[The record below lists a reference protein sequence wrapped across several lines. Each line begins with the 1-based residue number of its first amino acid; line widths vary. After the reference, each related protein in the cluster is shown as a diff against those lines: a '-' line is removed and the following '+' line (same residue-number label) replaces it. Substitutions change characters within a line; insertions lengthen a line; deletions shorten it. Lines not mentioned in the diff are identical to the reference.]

1 MKLRVLLTIENEEGY
16 AQQKCLFFCMKS
28 FKFPTPY
35 TVLIFI
41 IAMAAAATWL
51 LPAGSFD
58 QLTYDETSNQLIITG
73 ENPKSVPATQE
84 ALDELGLEME
94 LDKFTEGKISRP
106 VSVPNTYHR
115 EEAAPQGFK
124 AILFAPIRGIY
135 ESIDIIL
142 FVLIIG
148 GFIGVF
154 QYSGAM
160 DKGIASLSHQMEGRE
175 KWLIVITVFLIAL
188 GGTTFGLQEETL
200 AFYPILLPI
209 FLAAGY
215 DRLVAVAAIYCGSC
229 VGYMG
234 ATINPF
240 STIIASDAAGVNW
253 TTGFYSRLVMLVVGA
268 IVVCLY
274 IVRYAESVKKDSTKS
289 LVGFKESDKE
299 HQVASTKTELSVMNQ
314 FVLILF
320 GVTFLVMIYGVSKL
334 GWWFEEM
341 TALFLA
347 AAIVLGLVQR
357 IKEKAFVEA
366 FVTGARDLLGVS
378 LIIGIARGITI
389 VMNDG
394 NISGTLL
401 NDAADLV
408 GNTSGVVFLPILMLI
423 FFVMTLFI
431 ASTSGLA
438 LVSMPIMGALG
449 NIVGV
454 PTEEIV
460 NAFLFGSGLMM
471 FVTPSGVILP
481 SLTMVGVPY
490 NVWLKFMGKLMLWLA
505 LVAFGILIVGYLV

>member
-1 MKLRVLLTIENEEGY
+1 
-16 AQQKCLFFCMKS
+16 
-28 FKFPTPY
+28 
-35 TVLIFI
+35 
-41 IAMAAAATWL
+41 MAAAATWV

-58 QLTYDETSNQLIITG
+58 QLVYDQANNELVLEGSAR
-73 ENPKSVPATQE
+73 KSLPATQ
-84 ALDELGLEME
+84 ATLDELGLQIAIEKLM
-94 LDKFTEGKISRP
+94 EGKISRP
-106 VSVPNTYHR
+106 VAVPNTYHKN
-115 EEAAPQGFK
+115 EAVPQGLK
-124 AILFAPIRGIY
+124 SILFAPIRGIY

-160 DKGIASLSHQMEGRE
+160 DRGIASLSYHMQGKE
-175 KWLIVITVFLIAL
+175 KWLIVITVFLIAF

-215 DRLVAVAAIYCGSC
+215 DRLVSIAAIYCGSC
-229 VGYMG
+229 IGYMG

-253 TTGFYSRLVMLVVGA
+253 TTGFSSRLAMLIIGA
-268 IVVCLY
+268 VVVCIY
-274 IVRYAESVKKDSTKS
+274 IVRYAEKVKKDPSKS
-289 LVGFKESDKE
+289 MVGFIEGDKDQ
-299 HQVASTKTELSVMNQ
+299 QVTAYEEKLSTMNQ

-320 GVTFLVMIYGVSKL
+320 GMTFMVMIYGVSKL

-341 TALFLA
+341 TALFLGA
-347 AAIVLGLVQR
+347 ALILGIVQR
-357 IKEKAFVEA
+357 IKEKAFVDA
-366 FVTGARDLLGVS
+366 FVAGARDLLGVS

-401 NDAADLV
+401 NNAAEVV
-408 GNTSGVVFLPILMLI
+408 GSTSGVVFLPMLMII

-454 PTEEIV
+454 PAEEIV

-471 FVTPSGVILP
+471 FITPSGVVLP
-481 SLTMVGVPY
+481 SLAMVKVSY
-490 NVWLKFMGKLMLWLA
+490 NIWLKFMTKLLLILGTIGM
-505 LVAFGILIVGYLV
+505 GILVVGYLI

>member
-1 MKLRVLLTIENEEGY
+1 MMIIIHYFSIMKRLN
-16 AQQKCLFFCMKS
+16 
-28 FKFPTPY
+28 FPTPY
-35 TVLIFI
+35 TILILI
-41 IAMAAAATWL
+41 IALSALATWF

-58 QLTYDETSNQLIITG
+58 QLTYEDGQFLISGSTEIAI
-73 ENPKSVPATQE
+73 EADQA
-84 ALDELGLEME
+84 ALDSLGLQME
-94 LDKFTEGKISRP
+94 LSKFEEGKIRRP
-106 VSVPNTYHR
+106 VSIPNTYH
-115 EEAAPQGFK
+115 ELESTPQGLL
-124 AILFAPIRGIY
+124 AILYAPIKGIY
-135 ESIDIIL
+135 QSIDIIL

-154 QYSGAM
+154 QHSGAM
-160 DKGIASLSHQMEGRE
+160 DKGIAALSNQMKGRE
-175 KWLIVITVFLIAL
+175 KWLIVITVLLIAI

-200 AFYPILLPI
+200 AFYPILMPI

-215 DRLVAVAAIYCGSC
+215 DRLVTVSAIYCGSC

-253 TTGFYSRLVMLVVGA
+253 TVGFNSRLAMLILGA
-268 IVVCLY
+268 VIVCVYL
-274 IVRYAESVKKDSTKS
+274 IRYAERVKADPERS
-289 LVGFKESDKE
+289 LVGVDKINFE
-299 HQVASTKTELSVMNQ
+299 ASQAYKNVGLSLVNRFM
-314 FVLILF
+314 LILF
-320 GVTFLVMIYGVSKL
+320 ALTFLVMICGVSQL

-341 TALFLA
+341 TALFLVG
-347 AAIVLGLVQR
+347 AILLGIVQR
-357 IKEKAFVEA
+357 AKEKAFVKA
-366 FVTGARDLLGVS
+366 FVQGAQDLLGVS

-389 VMNDG
+389 VMNEG

-401 NDAADLV
+401 NEAAGMV
-408 GNTSGVVFLPILMLI
+408 GNTSGVLFLPLLMLL

-471 FVTPSGVILP
+471 FITPSGVVLP
-481 SLTMVGVPY
+481 SLAMVNVPY
-490 NVWLKFMGKLMLWLA
+490 NVWLKFMSKLLLMLGALA
-505 LVAFGILIVGYLV
+505 ASILVVGYLV

>member
-1 MKLRVLLTIENEEGY
+1 
-16 AQQKCLFFCMKS
+16 
-28 FKFPTPY
+28 
-35 TVLIFI
+35 
-41 IAMAAAATWL
+41 MAALATWI

-58 QLTYDETSNQLIITG
+58 QLTYDQTSNQFRIEG
-73 ENPKSVPATQE
+73 EVSSTLPATQ
-84 ALDELGLEME
+84 ASLDQLGLEME
-94 LDKFTEGKISRP
+94 LDKFIEGKISRP
-106 VSVPNTYHR
+106 VSVPNTYHQG
-115 EEAAPQGFK
+115 EAAPQGLK
-124 AILFAPIRGIY
+124 AILFAPIQGIY

-154 QYSGAM
+154 QHSGAM
-160 DKGIASLSHQMEGRE
+160 DKGIASLSHRMQGRE

-253 TTGFYSRLVMLVVGA
+253 TTGFYSRLAMLILGA
-268 IVVCLY
+268 IVVCVY
-274 IVRYAESVKKDSTKS
+274 TVRYAQSVKRDASKS
-289 LVGFKESDKE
+289 LVGFYESDVVETPNGAPDKL
-299 HQVASTKTELSVMNQ
+299 STMNQ

-320 GVTFLVMIYGVSKL
+320 GLTFLVMIYGVSKL

-347 AAIVLGLVQR
+347 AAVVLGLVQR
-357 IKEKAFVEA
+357 VKEKAFVNA

-394 NISGTLL
+394 SISGTLL
-401 NDAADLV
+401 NDAAGVV
-408 GNTSGVVFLPILMLI
+408 GNTSGVVFLPILMLV
-423 FFVMTLFI
+423 FFIMTLFI

-471 FVTPSGVILP
+471 FITPSGVVLP
-481 SLTMVGVPY
+481 SLAMVGVSY
-490 NVWLKFMGKLMLWLA
+490 NIWLKFMAKLLLWLA
-505 LVAFGILIVGYLV
+505 LVGVSILIVGYLV

>member
-1 MKLRVLLTIENEEGY
+1 
-16 AQQKCLFFCMKS
+16 
-28 FKFPTPY
+28 
-35 TVLIFI
+35 
-41 IAMAAAATWL
+41 MAAAATWL

-58 QLTYDETSNQLIITG
+58 QLVYDEVTNEFVIEGANQRTM
-73 ENPKSVPATQE
+73 PANQ
-84 ALDELGLEME
+84 ASLDELGLQME

-106 VSVPNTYHR
+106 VSVPNTYH
-115 EEAAPQGFK
+115 EKEASPQGFK
-124 AILFAPIRGIY
+124 AILYAPIRGIY

-154 QYSGAM
+154 QHSGAM
-160 DKGIASLSHQMEGRE
+160 DKGIASLSHSMQGRE
-175 KWLIVITVFLIAL
+175 KWLIVITVFLIAF

-215 DRLVAVAAIYCGSC
+215 DRLVSVAAIYCGSC
-229 VGYMG
+229 IGYMG

-253 TTGFYSRLVMLVVGA
+253 TTGFYSRLAMLIIGA
-268 IVVCLY
+268 IVVCIY
-274 IVRYAESVKKDSTKS
+274 IVRYAERVKKDPSKS
-289 LVGFKESDKE
+289 MVGFEEGDKDQE
-299 HQVASTKTELSVMNQ
+299 VASDVEKLSTMNQ

-320 GVTFLVMIYGVSKL
+320 GMTFLVMIYGVSKL

-341 TALFLA
+341 TALFLGA
-347 AAIVLGLVQR
+347 ALLLGLVQR
-357 IKEKAFVEA
+357 VKEKAFVDA

-401 NDAADLV
+401 NDAAQVV
-408 GNTSGVVFLPILMLI
+408 GSTSGFVFLPILMII
-423 FFVMTLFI
+423 FFIMTLFI

-454 PTEEIV
+454 PSEEIV

-471 FVTPSGVILP
+471 FITPSGVVLP
-481 SLTMVGVPY
+481 SLAMVKVSY
-490 NVWLKFMGKLMLWLA
+490 NIWLKFMAKLLLMLSA
-505 LVAFGILIVGYLV
+505 IGIGILILGYLI

>member
-1 MKLRVLLTIENEEGY
+1 MAKFNFPSPYSVLY
-16 AQQKCLFFCMKS
+16 
-28 FKFPTPY
+28 
-35 TVLIFI
+35 VI
-41 IAMAAAATWL
+41 IILSALATWL

-58 QLTYDETSNQLIITG
+58 SLSYNGDIDRFMIEGSQSI
-73 ENPKSVPATQE
+73 SVEATQE
-84 ALDELGLEME
+84 TLDSLGLNMDLE
-94 LDKFTEGKISRP
+94 KFKEGKIRRP
-106 VSVPNTYHR
+106 ISIPNTYK
-115 EEAAPQGFK
+115 EVESSPQGLK
-124 AILFAPIRGIY
+124 AILFAPIKGIY

-154 QYSGAM
+154 QFSGSM
-160 DKGIASLSHQMEGRE
+160 DKGIAVLSQNMEGRE
-175 KWLIVITVFLIAL
+175 KWLIVITVCLIAA

-215 DRLVAVAAIYCGSC
+215 DRLVTVAAIYCGSC
-229 VGYMG
+229 IGYMG

-253 TTGFYSRLVMLVVGA
+253 TVGFNSRLIMLLVGIA
-268 IVVCLY
+268 IVCVY
-274 IVRYAESVKKDSTKS
+274 IVRYAEKVKRDPSQS
-289 LVGFKESDKE
+289 LVGFSEEKVEKSKER
-299 HQVASTKTELSVMNQ
+299 ASLNTVNR
-314 FVLILF
+314 FILILF
-320 GVTFLVMIYGVSKL
+320 MLTFLVMIYGVSQL

-347 AAIVLGLVQR
+347 GAILLGVVQR
-357 IKEKAFVEA
+357 AKEKAFVKA
-366 FVTGARDLLGVS
+366 FVQGAQDLLGVS

-401 NDAADLV
+401 NEAADLV
-408 GNTSGVVFLPILMLI
+408 GNTSGLVFLPVLMLI

-449 NIVGV
+449 NMVGI
-454 PTEEIV
+454 PNEEIV

-471 FVTPSGVILP
+471 FITPSGVILP
-481 SLTMVGVPY
+481 SLTMVNVPY
-490 NVWLKFMGKLMLWLA
+490 NVWLKFVGKLL
-505 LVAFGILIVGYLV
+505 GILGLVGAGILVLGYLL

>member
-1 MKLRVLLTIENEEGY
+1 
-16 AQQKCLFFCMKS
+16 
-28 FKFPTPY
+28 
-35 TVLIFI
+35 
-41 IAMAAAATWL
+41 MAAAATWV

-58 QLTYDETSNQLIITG
+58 QLVYDQANNELVLEGSAR
-73 ENPKSVPATQE
+73 KSLPATQ
-84 ALDELGLEME
+84 ATLDELGLQIAIEKLM
-94 LDKFTEGKISRP
+94 EGKISRP
-106 VSVPNTYHR
+106 VAVPNTYHKN
-115 EEAAPQGFK
+115 EAVPQGLK
-124 AILFAPIRGIY
+124 SILFAPIRGIY

-160 DKGIASLSHQMEGRE
+160 DRGIASLSYHMQGKE
-175 KWLIVITVFLIAL
+175 KWLIVITVFLIAF

-215 DRLVAVAAIYCGSC
+215 DRLVSIAAIYCGSC
-229 VGYMG
+229 IGYMG

-253 TTGFYSRLVMLVVGA
+253 TTGFSSRLAMLIIGA
-268 IVVCLY
+268 VVVCIY
-274 IVRYAESVKKDSTKS
+274 IVRYAEKVKKDPSKS
-289 LVGFKESDKE
+289 MVGFIEGAKGQ
-299 HQVASTKTELSVMNQ
+299 QVTAYEEKLSTMNQ

-320 GVTFLVMIYGVSKL
+320 GMTFMVMIYGVSKL

-341 TALFLA
+341 TALFLGTA
-347 AAIVLGLVQR
+347 LILGIVQR
-357 IKEKAFVEA
+357 IKEKAFVDA
-366 FVTGARDLLGVS
+366 FVAGARDLLGVS

-401 NDAADLV
+401 NNAAEVV
-408 GNTSGVVFLPILMLI
+408 GSTSGVVFLPMLMII

-454 PTEEIV
+454 PAEEIV

-471 FVTPSGVILP
+471 FITPSGVVLP
-481 SLTMVGVPY
+481 SLAMVKVSY
-490 NVWLKFMGKLMLWLA
+490 NIWLKFMTKLLLILGTIGM
-505 LVAFGILIVGYLV
+505 GILVVGYLI

>member
-1 MKLRVLLTIENEEGY
+1 MTIENDFTQT
-16 AQQKCLFFCMKS
+16 ADKCVFFCMKS

-35 TVLIFI
+35 TVLVII

-58 QLTYDETSNQLIITG
+58 QLVYDEASNSFIAQG
-73 ENPKSVPATQE
+73 ETEMTLPATQ
-84 ALDELGLEME
+84 ASLDELGLQME
-94 LDKFTEGKISRP
+94 LEKFTSGKIRRP
-106 VSVPNTYHR
+106 VSIPDSYR
-115 EEAAPQGFK
+115 EQESAPQGFK
-124 AILFAPIRGIY
+124 AILFAPIKGIY
-135 ESIDIIL
+135 ESIDVIL

-154 QYSGAM
+154 QASGAM
-160 DKGIASLSHQMEGRE
+160 DKGISVLSQRMMGRE
-175 KWLIVITVFLIAL
+175 KWLIVITVFLIAI

-200 AFYPILLPI
+200 AFYPIMLPV

-215 DRLVAVAAIYCGSC
+215 DRLVTVAAIYCGSC

-240 STIIASDAAGVNW
+240 STIIASDAAGVSW
-253 TTGFYSRLVMLVVGA
+253 TTGFYSRLIMLVLGG
-268 IVVCLY
+268 IVVCVY
-274 IVRYAESVKKDSTKS
+274 IVRYAESVKKDASKS
-289 LVGFKESDKE
+289 LVGFEEGDKTNK
-299 HQVASTKTELSVMNQ
+299 QKATTDSLSIINQ
-314 FVLILF
+314 FTLILF
-320 GVTFLVMIYGVSKL
+320 GMTFLVMIYGVSKL
-334 GWWFEEM
+334 GWWFEEI
-341 TALFLA
+341 TAVFLVG
-347 AAIVLGLVQR
+347 AIVLGLVQR

-389 VMNDG
+389 VMNEG

-401 NDAADLV
+401 NDAASMV
-408 GNTSGVVFLPILMLI
+408 GNTSGVIFLPILMLT

-449 NIVGV
+449 NLVGV

-471 FVTPSGVILP
+471 FITPSGVVLP
-481 SLTMVGVPY
+481 SLAMVNVSY
-490 NVWLKFMGKLMLWLA
+490 NIWLKFMSKLMAMLGLLA
-505 LVAFGILIVGYLV
+505 MVILVIGYLV

>member
-1 MKLRVLLTIENEEGY
+1 
-16 AQQKCLFFCMKS
+16 MKS
-28 FKFPTPY
+28 FQFPTPY
-35 TVLIFI
+35 TVLIII

-51 LPAGSFD
+51 LPAGSFE
-58 QLTYDETSNQLIITG
+58 QLVYDEVSNEFILEGVSKRTM
-73 ENPKSVPATQE
+73 PATQ
-84 ALDELGLEME
+84 ASLDELGLQIE
-94 LDKFTEGKISRP
+94 LDKFSSGKISRP
-106 VSVPNTYHR
+106 VSVPDTYH
-115 EEAAPQGFK
+115 EKEASPQGVK

-160 DKGIASLSHQMEGRE
+160 DKGIASLSHRMQGRE
-175 KWLIVITVFLIAL
+175 KWLIVITIFLIAF

-215 DRLVAVAAIYCGSC
+215 DRLVSVAAIYCGSC
-229 VGYMG
+229 IGYMG

-253 TTGFYSRLVMLVVGA
+253 TTGFYSRLAMLIIGA
-268 IVVCLY
+268 IVVCIY
-274 IVRYAESVKKDSTKS
+274 IVRYAERVKNDPSQS
-289 LVGFKESDKE
+289 MVGFEEGDKDQE
-299 HQVASTKTELSVMNQ
+299 VAPDVQKLSTMNQ

-320 GVTFLVMIYGVSKL
+320 GMTFLVMIYGVSKL

-341 TALFLA
+341 TALFLGA
-347 AAIVLGLVQR
+347 ALLLGLVQR
-357 IKEKAFVEA
+357 VKEKAFVDA

-401 NDAADLV
+401 NDAAQVV
-408 GNTSGVVFLPILMLI
+408 GNTSGVVFLPILMVI
-423 FFVMTLFI
+423 FFIMTLFI

-454 PTEEIV
+454 PSEEIV

-471 FVTPSGVILP
+471 FITPSGVVLP
-481 SLTMVGVPY
+481 SLAMVNVSY
-490 NVWLKFMGKLMLWLA
+490 NIWLKFMAKLI
-505 LVAFGILIVGYLV
+505 LVLGAIGMGILVVGYLI

>member
-1 MKLRVLLTIENEEGY
+1 
-16 AQQKCLFFCMKS
+16 
-28 FKFPTPY
+28 
-35 TVLIFI
+35 
-41 IAMAAAATWL
+41 MAAVATWL

-58 QLTYDETSNQLIITG
+58 QLVYDQTNNELVLEGSAR
-73 ENPKSVPATQE
+73 KSLPATQ
-84 ALDELGLEME
+84 ATLDELGLQMDIE
-94 LDKFTEGKISRP
+94 KFIEGKISRP
-106 VSVPNTYHR
+106 VAVPNTYH
-115 EEAAPQGFK
+115 ENEAAPQGLK
-124 AILFAPIRGIY
+124 SILFAPIRGIY

-142 FVLIIG
+142 FILIIG

-154 QYSGAM
+154 QHSGAM
-160 DKGIASLSHQMEGRE
+160 DRGIASLSYRMQGRE
-175 KWLIVITVFLIAL
+175 KWLIVITVFLIAF

-215 DRLVAVAAIYCGSC
+215 DRLVSVAAIYCGSC
-229 VGYMG
+229 IGYMG

-253 TTGFYSRLVMLVVGA
+253 TTGFYSRLAMLIIGA
-268 IVVCLY
+268 VVVCIY
-274 IVRYAESVKKDSTKS
+274 IVRYAERVKKDPSKS
-289 LVGFKESDKE
+289 MVGFEEGDKDQE
-299 HQVASTKTELSVMNQ
+299 VTAHEEKLSTMNQ
-314 FVLILF
+314 FVLVLF
-320 GVTFLVMIYGVSKL
+320 AMTFLVMIYGVSKL

-341 TALFLA
+341 TALFLGA
-347 AAIVLGLVQR
+347 ALLLGIVQR
-357 IKEKAFVEA
+357 IKEKAFVDA
-366 FVTGARDLLGVS
+366 FVKGARDLLGVS

-401 NDAADLV
+401 NDAAQIV
-408 GNTSGVVFLPILMLI
+408 GSASGVVFLPILMLI

-471 FVTPSGVILP
+471 FITPSGVILP
-481 SLTMVGVPY
+481 SLAMVRVSY
-490 NVWLKFMGKLMLWLA
+490 NIWLKFMAKLLLTLGA
-505 LVAFGILIVGYLV
+505 IGIGILLLGYLI

>member
-1 MKLRVLLTIENEEGY
+1 
-16 AQQKCLFFCMKS
+16 MKS
-28 FKFPTPY
+28 FSFPTPY
-35 TVLIFI
+35 TTLMVI
-41 IAMAAAATWL
+41 IALSALATWF

-58 QLTYDETSNQLIITG
+58 QLSYEEGSFQISGNR
-73 ENPKSVPATQE
+73 S
-84 ALDELGLEME
+84 LDLAAEQSTLDSLGLKME
-94 LDKFTEGKISRP
+94 LSKFEEGKIRRP
-106 VSVPNTYHR
+106 VSIPGTYHLSP
-115 EEAAPQGFK
+115 AAPQGLL
-124 AILFAPIRGIY
+124 AILYAPIQGIY

-154 QYSGAM
+154 QHSGAM
-160 DKGIASLSHQMEGRE
+160 DKGIAVLSQRMEGRE
-175 KWLIVITVFLIAL
+175 KWLIVITVVLISL

-200 AFYPILLPI
+200 AFYPILMPI

-215 DRLVAVAAIYCGSC
+215 DRLVTVGAIYCGSC

-253 TTGFYSRLVMLVVGA
+253 TLGFYSRSAMLILGVLVVC
-268 IVVCLY
+268 IYL
-274 IVRYAESVKKDSTKS
+274 IRYAEKVKADPQQS
-289 LVGFKESDKE
+289 LVGGERVKKAAERS
-299 HQVASTKTELSVMNQ
+299 VVYLSKVNQ
-314 FVLILF
+314 FMLILF
-320 GVTFLVMIYGVSKL
+320 ALTFLVMIYGVSQL
-334 GWWFEEM
+334 DWWFEEM
-341 TALFLA
+341 TALFLV
-347 AAIVLGLVQR
+347 AAIVLGVVQR
-357 IKEKAFVEA
+357 AKEKVFVQAFVQ
-366 FVTGARDLLGVS
+366 GARDLLGVS

-401 NDAADLV
+401 NEAAAVV
-408 GNTSGVVFLPILMLI
+408 GNTSGVVFLPVLMLI

-471 FVTPSGVILP
+471 FITPSGVVLP
-481 SLTMVGVPY
+481 SLAMVNVPY
-490 NVWLKFMGKLMLWLA
+490 NVWLKFMSKLLLI
-505 LVAFGILIVGYLV
+505 LGSVAAVILIIGYLL

>member
-1 MKLRVLLTIENEEGY
+1 
-16 AQQKCLFFCMKS
+16 
-28 FKFPTPY
+28 
-35 TVLIFI
+35 
-41 IAMAAAATWL
+41 MAAVATWL

-58 QLTYDETSNQLIITG
+58 QLVYDQTNNELVLEGSAR
-73 ENPKSVPATQE
+73 KSLPATQ
-84 ALDELGLEME
+84 ATLDELGLQMDIE
-94 LDKFTEGKISRP
+94 KFIEGKISRP
-106 VSVPNTYHR
+106 VAVPNTYH
-115 EEAAPQGFK
+115 ENEAAPQGLK
-124 AILFAPIRGIY
+124 SILFAPIRGIY

-142 FVLIIG
+142 FILIIG

-154 QYSGAM
+154 QHSGAM
-160 DKGIASLSHQMEGRE
+160 DRGIASLSYRMQGRE
-175 KWLIVITVFLIAL
+175 KWLIVITVFLIAF

-215 DRLVAVAAIYCGSC
+215 DRLVSVAAIYCGSC
-229 VGYMG
+229 IGYMG

-253 TTGFYSRLVMLVVGA
+253 TTGFYSRLAMLIIGA
-268 IVVCLY
+268 VVVCIY
-274 IVRYAESVKKDSTKS
+274 IVRYAERVKKDPSKS
-289 LVGFKESDKE
+289 MVGFEEGDKDKE
-299 HQVASTKTELSVMNQ
+299 VTAHEEKLSTMNQ
-314 FVLILF
+314 FVLVLF
-320 GVTFLVMIYGVSKL
+320 AMTFLVMIYGVSKL

-341 TALFLA
+341 TALFLGA
-347 AAIVLGLVQR
+347 ALLLGIVQR
-357 IKEKAFVEA
+357 IKEKAFVDA
-366 FVTGARDLLGVS
+366 FVKGARDLLGVS

-401 NDAADLV
+401 NDAAQIV
-408 GNTSGVVFLPILMLI
+408 GSASGVVFLPILMLI

-471 FVTPSGVILP
+471 FITPSGVILP
-481 SLTMVGVPY
+481 SLAMVRVSY
-490 NVWLKFMGKLMLWLA
+490 NIWLKFMAKLLLTLGA
-505 LVAFGILIVGYLV
+505 IGIGILLLGYLI

>member
-1 MKLRVLLTIENEEGY
+1 MK
-16 AQQKCLFFCMKS
+16 KFS
-28 FKFPTPY
+28 FPTPY
-35 TVLIFI
+35 TVLIII
-41 IAMAAAATWL
+41 IALAALATWL

-58 QLTYDETSNQLIITG
+58 QLTFDEATNQFVVEG
-73 ENPKSVPATQE
+73 ENPRSMAATQT
-84 ALDELGLEME
+84 ALDELGLKME
-94 LDKFTEGKISRP
+94 LEKFTSGKISRP
-106 VSVPNTYHR
+106 VSVPNTYHQ
-115 EEAAPQGFK
+115 EEAAPQGLK
-124 AILFAPIRGIY
+124 AILFAPIKGIY

-154 QYSGAM
+154 QHSGAM
-160 DKGIASLSHQMEGRE
+160 DKGISTLSNRMQGRE
-175 KWLIVITVFLIAL
+175 KWLVVITIFLIAF

-215 DRLVAVAAIYCGSC
+215 DRLVAVAAIYSGSC

-253 TTGFYSRLVMLVVGA
+253 TTGFYSRLAMLILGA
-268 IVVCLY
+268 IVVCIY
-274 IVRYAESVKKDSTKS
+274 IVRYAEAVKKDPGKS
-289 LVGFKESDKE
+289 KVGFKAADKG
-299 HQVASTKTELSVMNQ
+299 QTVAASTESLSVMNQ
-314 FVLILF
+314 IVLILF
-320 GVTFLVMIYGVSKL
+320 GMTFLVMIYGVSKL

-347 AAIVLGLVQR
+347 AAIVLGLIQR
-357 IKEKAFVEA
+357 IKEKEFVSA

-389 VMNDG
+389 VMNEG
-394 NISGTLL
+394 SISGTLL
-401 NDAADLV
+401 NNAADLV
-408 GNTSGVVFLPILMLI
+408 GNTSGVVFLPILMVI
-423 FFVMTLFI
+423 FFIMTLFI

-449 NIVGV
+449 NMVGV
-454 PTEEIV
+454 PAEEIV

-471 FVTPSGVILP
+471 FITPAGVVLP
-481 SLTMVGVPY
+481 SLAMVGVSY
-490 NVWLKFMGKLMLWLA
+490 NVWLKFMAKLMLWLG
-505 LVAFGILIVGYLV
+505 LVAFAILVIGYLV

>member
-1 MKLRVLLTIENEEGY
+1 
-16 AQQKCLFFCMKS
+16 MKS

-35 TVLIFI
+35 SVLII
-41 IAMAAAATWL
+41 IIIMAAVATWL

-58 QLTYDETSNQLIITG
+58 QLTYDVDSNSFTVQG
-73 ENPKSVPATQE
+73 QSSVELPATQGI
-84 ALDELGLEME
+84 LDELGLQME
-94 LDKFTEGKISRP
+94 LEKFTEGKINRP
-106 VSVPNTYHR
+106 VSVPNTYT
-115 EEAAPQGFK
+115 EVESSPQGLK
-124 AILFAPIRGIY
+124 AILYAPIRGIY
-135 ESIDIIL
+135 DSIDIIL

-154 QYSGAM
+154 QASGAM
-160 DKGIASLSHQMEGRE
+160 DKGIAALSHRMKGRE
-175 KWLIVITVFLIAL
+175 KWLIVLTVFLIGL

-215 DRLVAVAAIYCGSC
+215 DRLVSVAAIYGGSC

-253 TTGFYSRLVMLVVGA
+253 TIGFYSRLAMLILGA
-268 IVVCLY
+268 IAVCVY
-274 IVRYAESVKKDSTKS
+274 IIRYAEAVKRDPSAS
-289 LVGFKESDKE
+289 LVGFKKENEALKDQYNTNES
-299 HQVASTKTELSVMNQ
+299 LSIWNQ
-314 FVLILF
+314 FTLILF
-320 GVTFLVMIYGVSKL
+320 GMTFLVMIYGVSEL

-341 TALFLA
+341 TALFLG
-347 AAIVLGLVQR
+347 AAIILGIIQR

-366 FVTGARDLLGVS
+366 FVTGAKDLLGVS

-401 NDAADLV
+401 NDAANVV
-408 GNTSGVVFLPILMLI
+408 GNTSGVIFLPILMII

-449 NIVGV
+449 NLVGV
-454 PTEEIV
+454 PGEEIV
-460 NAFLFGSGLMM
+460 NAYLFGSGLMM
-471 FVTPSGVILP
+471 FITPAGVVLP
-481 SLTMVGVPY
+481 SLAMVDVSY
-490 NVWLKFMGKLMLWLA
+490 NIWLKFISKLMAILGLIA
-505 LVAFGILIVGYLV
+505 IVILIVGFLL

>member
-1 MKLRVLLTIENEEGY
+1 MYLLFCDMKGFN
-16 AQQKCLFFCMKS
+16 
-28 FKFPTPY
+28 FPTPY
-35 TVLIFI
+35 TILLFI
-41 IAMAAAATWL
+41 IALSALATWF

-58 QLTYDETSNQLIITG
+58 QLSYEDGVFIVSGQQSQELKANQG
-73 ENPKSVPATQE
+73 V
-84 ALDELGLEME
+84 LDSLGLNMG
-94 LDKFTEGKISRP
+94 LDKFEEGKIRRP
-106 VSVPNTYHR
+106 VSIPNTYQ
-115 EEAAPQGFK
+115 ELESSPQGLK

-154 QYSGAM
+154 QKSGAM
-160 DKGIASLSHQMEGRE
+160 DSGITALSQRMRGRE
-175 KWLIVITVFLIAL
+175 KWLIVITVCLIAL

-200 AFYPILLPI
+200 AFYPILMPI
-209 FLAAGY
+209 FLAARY
-215 DRLVAVAAIYCGSC
+215 DRLVTVAAIYCGSC

-253 TTGFYSRLVMLVVGA
+253 TVGFYSRLAMLVIGLV
-268 IVVCLY
+268 IVCVYL
-274 IVRYAESVKKDSTKS
+274 VRYAEKVKGDARFS
-289 LVGFKESDKE
+289 LVGIDKSSVIGNESID
-299 HQVASTKTELSVMNQ
+299 QSALSPVNRLM
-314 FVLILF
+314 LTLF
-320 GVTFLVMIYGVSKL
+320 GLTFLVMIYGVSQL

-341 TALFLA
+341 TALFLIG
-347 AAIVLGLVQR
+347 AIILGLVQR
-357 IKEKAFVEA
+357 ANEKVFVKAFVQ
-366 FVTGARDLLGVS
+366 GAQDLLGVS

-389 VMNDG
+389 VMNEG

-401 NDAADLV
+401 NEAAILV
-408 GNTSGVVFLPILMLI
+408 GNTNGVVFLPLLMLL

-471 FVTPSGVILP
+471 FITPSGVVLP
-481 SLTMVGVPY
+481 SLAMVNVPY

-505 LVAFGILIVGYLV
+505 LAAFGILVVGYLI

>member
-1 MKLRVLLTIENEEGY
+1 MPKFNFPSPYSVLYII
-16 AQQKCLFFCMKS
+16 
-28 FKFPTPY
+28 
-35 TVLIFI
+35 IFLS
-41 IAMAAAATWL
+41 ALATWL

-58 QLTYDETSNQLIITG
+58 TLYYNADSITFIIEG
-73 ENPKSVPATQE
+73 SRSAALPARQST
-84 ALDELGLEME
+84 LDSLGLNMDLE
-94 LDKFTEGKISRP
+94 KFKDGKIRRP
-106 VSVPNTYHR
+106 ISIPNTYT
-115 EEAAPQGFK
+115 EVESTPQGLK
-124 AILFAPIRGIY
+124 AILFAPVKGIS

-154 QYSGAM
+154 QFSGSM
-160 DKGIASLSHQMEGRE
+160 DKGIAVLSQNMVGRE
-175 KWLIVITVFLIAL
+175 KWLIVITVCLIAA

-200 AFYPILLPI
+200 AFYPILVPI

-215 DRLVAVAAIYCGSC
+215 DRLVAVSAIYCGSC
-229 VGYMG
+229 IGYMG

-253 TTGFYSRLVMLVVGA
+253 VVGFDSRLLMLLTGVV
-268 IVVCLY
+268 VVCIY
-274 IVRYAESVKKDSTKS
+274 IVRYAESIKQNPDKS
-289 LVGFKESDKE
+289 LVGFSKESVE
-299 HQVASTKTELSVMNQ
+299 RCSARVSLTIVNR
-314 FVLILF
+314 FIILLF
-320 GVTFLVMIYGVSKL
+320 MLTFLVMIYGVSQL

-347 AAIVLGLVQR
+347 GAVLLGIVQR
-357 IKEKAFVEA
+357 AKEKAFVKA
-366 FVTGARDLLGVS
+366 FVQGAQDLLGVS

-401 NDAADLV
+401 NEAADLV
-408 GNTSGVVFLPILMLI
+408 GNANGLIFLPLLMLI

-449 NIVGV
+449 NMVGI
-454 PTEEIV
+454 PNEEIV

-471 FVTPSGVILP
+471 FITPSGVILP
-481 SLTMVGVPY
+481 SLTMVNVTYKIWLRFMSKLLLILGLIGV
-490 NVWLKFMGKLMLWLA
+490 VILM
-505 LVAFGILIVGYLV
+505 IGYLF

>member
-1 MKLRVLLTIENEEGY
+1 MFYSIQIILKEVHSISIFGKMKRFN
-16 AQQKCLFFCMKS
+16 
-28 FKFPTPY
+28 FPTPY
-35 TVLIFI
+35 TILIII
-41 IAMAAAATWL
+41 IALSALATWF

-58 QLTYDETSNQLIITG
+58 QLSYEEAVFQIRGSESIDIAANQRT
-73 ENPKSVPATQE
+73 
-84 ALDELGLEME
+84 LDSLGLTMD
-94 LDKFTEGKISRP
+94 LAKFEEGKIRRP
-106 VSVPNTYHR
+106 VSIPGTYHLS
-115 EEAAPQGFK
+115 ETTPQGLL
-124 AILFAPIRGIY
+124 AVLYAPIKGIY

-154 QYSGAM
+154 QHSGAM
-160 DKGIASLSHQMEGRE
+160 DKGIAVLSQRMQGRE
-175 KWLIVITVFLIAL
+175 KWLIVITVVLIAL

-200 AFYPILLPI
+200 AFYPILMPI

-215 DRLVAVAAIYCGSC
+215 DRLVTVGAIYCGSC

-253 TTGFYSRLVMLVVGA
+253 TVGFYSRAAMLVFGV
-268 IVVCLY
+268 IVVSLY
-274 IVRYAESVKKDSTKS
+274 LVSYAERVKAEPKRS
-289 LVGFKESDKE
+289 LVGLDKKAMSS
-299 HQVASTKTELSVMNQ
+299 QSVLVKLSTINQ
-314 FVLILF
+314 FMLILF
-320 GVTFLVMIYGVSKL
+320 GLTFLVMIYGVSQL

-341 TALFLA
+341 TALFLV
-347 AAIVLGLVQR
+347 AAIVLGIVQR
-357 IKEKAFVEA
+357 AKEKAFVQA
-366 FVTGARDLLGVS
+366 FVQGAQDLLGVS
-378 LIIGIARGITI
+378 LIIGVARGITI
-389 VMNDG
+389 VLNDG

-401 NDAADLV
+401 NEAAAVV
-408 GNTSGVVFLPILMLI
+408 GNTSGVVFLPVLMLI
-423 FFVMTLFI
+423 FFIMTLFI

-471 FVTPSGVILP
+471 FITPSGVVLP
-481 SLTMVGVPY
+481 SLAMVNVPY
-490 NVWLKFMGKLMLWLA
+490 NTWLKFMGKLLLMLGLLA
-505 LVAFGILIVGYLV
+505 AVILIIGYLV